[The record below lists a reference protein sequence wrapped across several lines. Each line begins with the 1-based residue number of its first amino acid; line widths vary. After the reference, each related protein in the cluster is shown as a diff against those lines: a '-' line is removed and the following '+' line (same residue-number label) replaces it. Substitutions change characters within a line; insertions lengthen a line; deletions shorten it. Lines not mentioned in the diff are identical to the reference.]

1 MTKNEFLQLFELNEI
16 YEQYKNKI
24 PFCFSLHDRLIG
36 TDTAI
41 YFTFIT
47 QNEIKIHLECIEFD
61 TATQHV
67 QINLKL
73 FRDNISLN
81 QEETFKNELF
91 SFLTFDTNLDSSL
104 KFLANFINK
113 ILKPKYQ
120 LIGGISIH

>member
-1 MTKNEFLQLFELNEI
+1 MTKNEFLQLFELTEI
-16 YEQYKNKI
+16 YEKYKNKI

-73 FRDNISLN
+73 FQDNISLN
-81 QEETFKNELF
+81 QEEIFKNELF

-113 ILKPKYQ
+113 ILKPKYHLMGQ
-120 LIGGISIH
+120 VFIN

>member
-1 MTKNEFLQLFELNEI
+1 M
-16 YEQYKNKI
+16 
-24 PFCFSLHDRLIG
+24 
-36 TDTAI
+36 
-41 YFTFIT
+41 
-47 QNEIKIHLECIEFD
+47 ECIEFD

-73 FRDNISLN
+73 FQDNISLN